1 MKLAARITLA
11 ILALCLL
18 AGCQKTYYS
27 AMEKVGYHKREI
39 LVDRVEDARESN
51 QEAKDQFANALD
63 RFKSVV
69 AFDGGEL
76 EEKYETLNT
85 EYEASE
91 AAAEDVRDRI
101 ESVEDVAG
109 ALFEEWRDEI
119 GEYTSAK
126 LRSQSQ
132 KQYRATKAS
141 YAKLIQAMKS
151 AAAKMDPVLAAFK
164 DQVLFLKHNLN
175 AKAIASLE
183 GELASIRADVDTLVK
198 EMEKSIAE
206 ADAFIA
212 TMNTK

>member
-1 MKLAARITLA
+1 MKLAARIALIALT
-11 ILALCLL
+11 LCLL

-51 QEAKDQFANALD
+51 QEAKEQFASALD

-76 EEKYETLNT
+76 EQKYETLNA

-91 AAAEDVRDRI
+91 EAAEDVRSRI
-101 ESVEDVAG
+101 ESVEDVAE
-109 ALFEEWRDEI
+109 ALFEEWQAEI
-119 GEYTSAK
+119 DEYTSAK
-126 LRSQSQ
+126 LRRQSQS
-132 KQYRATKAS
+132 QYRATKAS
-141 YAKLIQAMKS
+141 YEKLIKAMQS
-151 AAAKMDPVLAAFK
+151 AADKMAPVLAAFK

-183 GELASIRADVDTLVK
+183 GELASIRADVDVLIK
-198 EMEKSIAE
+198 EMEASIAE

-212 TMNTK
+212 TMDTK